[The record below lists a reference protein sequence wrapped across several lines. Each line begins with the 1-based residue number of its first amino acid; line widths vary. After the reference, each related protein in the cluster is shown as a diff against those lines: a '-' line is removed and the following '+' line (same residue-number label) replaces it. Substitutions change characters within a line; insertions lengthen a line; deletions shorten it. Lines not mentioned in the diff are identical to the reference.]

1 MRRLLLSLLL
11 IITATFSISVPVFA
25 YDPFEEPCS
34 AGSSSDFCKNATQQA
49 SEDRIVGPNGILT
62 QITQFIVFLAGG
74 FAVIMV
80 TLGGAKYTFSAGD
93 PNAIKSAKDTI
104 LYALIGLVVAV
115 FSQAVVVFVLSKL

>member
-11 IITATFSISVPVFA
+11 IITATFSIAVPVSA

-34 AGSSSDFCKNATQQA
+34 AGSSSDFCKSATQQA
-49 SEDRIVGPNGILT
+49 GEDRIVGPNGILT
-62 QITQFIVFLAGG
+62 KITQFIVFLAGG

-80 TLGGAKYTFSAGD
+80 TLGGVKYTFSAGD

-104 LYALIGLVVAV
+104 LYALIGLVVAL
-115 FSQAVVVFVLSKL
+115 FSEAVVVFVLSKL

>member
-1 MRRLLLSLLL
+1 MKKVILSIFVMTSLVF
-11 IITATFSISVPVFA
+11 AVAVPVSA

-34 AGSSSDFCKNATQQA
+34 AGGSSDFCKSATQQA

-62 QITQFIVFLAGG
+62 KITQFVVFLAGG

-104 LYALIGLVVAV
+104 LYALVGLVVAI
-115 FSQAVVVFVLSKL
+115 FSQAMVVFVLSKL